1 MLFLIL
7 SLLLNGNS
15 AGAAHPEARA
25 RLPREVTLISLCGP
39 YDPVSRALTILPN
52 AKVILAPGS
61 AAAETPG
68 NYCVRGKSL
77 LGGGDRDW
85 IFEAQGFWTAPVG
98 LKFPVLIC
106 APLSPEQRTNWNN
119 DELEFRGPI
128 PEKHSPYGWCG
139 DGTSLPRR
147 EGNRWV
153 IDFDRFREAPD
164 PWKRSG
170 MSIGNQ

>member
-7 SLLLNGNS
+7 SLLLNESPARS
-15 AGAAHPEARA
+15 APPASRPKSPA
-25 RLPREVTLISLCGP
+25 VSLISLCGP
-39 YDPVSRALTILPN
+39 YDPVSRSLTILPN
-52 AKVILAPGS
+52 TKVILAPDS
-61 AAAETPG
+61 AMEEKAGT
-68 NYCVRGKSL
+68 YCIRGKSL
-77 LGGGDRDW
+77 LGGGGRDW
-85 IFEAQGFWTAPVG
+85 IFTAQGFWPAPEG

-106 APLSPEQRTNWNN
+106 ASLSPELRTLWNN
-119 DELEFRGPI
+119 DELEFRGPV
-128 PEKHSPYGWCG
+128 PELHSPHGWCG
-139 DGTSLPRR
+139 DGTALPRR